1 MKTKLFFLL
10 LVSISLMAP
19 SQTTSVPDDNF
30 EEYLE
35 THDANG
41 NVVTLGH
48 ASSMGDGIIDNDM
61 VPTSKINTVT
71 ELRINGWSIYDLT
84 GIEDFTA
91 LQIFDCN
98 LNPISTMKL
107 PGGNNLVELYCHNL
121 DLTSLDV
128 SSHTALTTL
137 NCRFNDITSL
147 SLSANTN
154 LINLDC
160 WGNPLGSLTLTNL
173 TELKILNCQD
183 TMLGTLDLSTNTKL
197 EILSCGF
204 NDLTG
209 LNLTNNT
216 ALTNV
221 FCYANSTMTSLNLPD
236 TNTLVKLECYG
247 CNLGSLDISKNT
259 GLTYL
264 TCQQNAL
271 TNLDASNNTSLGYL
285 DCGEN
290 ILTSLTLPDT
300 ATLYRLICDNND
312 LPTLNISKNMGLTGL
327 FCYSNQIASLD
338 CSNNPLIERIWCS
351 DNDLTSINLPN
362 NPALW
367 ELYCANN
374 AITPTIDVSSCTG
387 LVDFGLW
394 NNNLTDLDLTNNM
407 VLEYVEPGNNPNLT
421 NLTLPNTTTLTQLWA
436 YGTNLSNL
444 DYTKNTGLQYLD
456 LGITKFTSID
466 ASMLPNLVE
475 FWGNLNPQLT
485 SLNLKNNHNDILN
498 YVRVEDNPNLT
509 CIQVDNVAQAEAK
522 ADWTKDDWAS
532 YNTSCSLGIEDND
545 KVVLLV
551 FPNPTTNIININIKA
566 QAVYTITTLLGE
578 KVAKGHLT
586 ASENKIDITNLTNGI
601 YFLTVSGP
609 MGRLLTKKV
618 LKK

>member
-1 MKTKLFFLL
+1 MKTKLFFCL
-10 LVSISLMAP
+10 LVLISFAAP
-19 SQTTSVPDDNF
+19 SQTTSIPDDKF

-61 VPTSKINTVT
+61 VPTSKIDIVT
-71 ELRINGWSIYDLT
+71 ELRINGWGIYDLT

-98 LNPISTMKL
+98 LNPITTMKL
-107 PGGNNLVELYCHNL
+107 PSGNNLVELYCHNL
-121 DLTSLDV
+121 DLTDLDV
-128 SSHTALTTL
+128 SSHTALNVL
-137 NCRFNDITSL
+137 NCRFNDISSL
-147 SLSANTN
+147 NLSANTN

-183 TMLGTLDLSTNTKL
+183 TMLGGLDLSTNTKL

-221 FCYANSTMTSLNLPD
+221 FCYANSAMTSLQLPN
-236 TNTLVKLECYG
+236 TGTLVKLECYG
-247 CNLGSLDISKNT
+247 CKLGSLDISNNT

-264 TCQQNAL
+264 TCQQNIL
-271 TNLDASNNTSLGYL
+271 TNLDATNNTSLGYL

-290 ILTSLTLPDT
+290 ILTGLTLPDT

-312 LPTLNISKNMGLTGL
+312 LPTLDISKNMGLTGL

-338 CSNNPLIERIWCS
+338 CSNNPIIERIWCS
-351 DNDLTSINLPN
+351 DNNLTSINLPN
-362 NPALW
+362 NPVLW

-394 NNNLTDLDLTNNM
+394 NNNLTDLNLSNNM
-407 VLEYVEPGNNPNLT
+407 ILEYVEPGNNPNLT
-421 NLTLPNTTTLTQLWA
+421 NLTLPSTTTLTQLWA

-444 DYTKNTGLQYLD
+444 DYTNNTGLQYLD
-456 LGITKFTSID
+456 LGITKFTDID
-466 ASMLPNLVE
+466 VSMLPNLVE

-485 SLNLKNNHNDILN
+485 SLNLNNDHNDILN

-509 CIQVDNVAQAEAK
+509 CIQVDSEVQAEAK
-522 ADWTKDDWAS
+522 VDWTKDNWAS
-532 YNTSCSLGIEDND
+532 YKQDCTLSAHFFEASNI
-545 KVVLLV
+545 VMY
-551 FPNPTTNIININIKA
+551 PNPTSG
-566 QAVYTITTLLGE
+566 TITIRLNTPAAYTLTSVLGKSVLE
-578 KVAKGHLT
+578 GRLI

-601 YFLTVSGP
+601 YFLAVNGS
-609 MGRLLTKKV
+609 MGRLLTKRV